1 MRMEVDEKLELSE
14 PQRSGATRVS
24 IASIGHLHGACFLF
38 LRKKKFAFTEHGLFF
53 FFLSMLCFIICSP
66 RYAGRSRKGFLF
78 SSAIDFFFPN
88 LDASG
93 TFLFILC

>member
-53 FFLSMLCFIICSP
+53 SF
-66 RYAGRSRKGFLF
+66 
-78 SSAIDFFFPN
+78 
-88 LDASG
+88 
-93 TFLFILC
+93 

>member
-53 FFLSMLCFIICSP
+53 FLSEH
-66 RYAGRSRKGFLF
+66 ALF
-78 SSAIDFFFPN
+78 YYM
-88 LDASG
+88 
-93 TFLFILC
+93 